1 MLRATRVVVTVL
13 VATALAACTDGSA
26 QPGEPAAQSSVAA
39 EEQASAAASAGS
51 SEEPADGTADESA
64 PAEEG
69 TPTDDPSPSEEASR
83 TPKPFPVSLPAYF
96 DRSFSGGGLRLGAVR
111 ERTAAYTSYA
121 ASYRSGDLRIT
132 GVLNVP
138 TGRGPFAAVVLAHG
152 YIDPAIYVSGQG
164 MTRERGVLASRGYVA
179 FHVDYRGHAGSDS
192 DPATA
197 RRLRTDYAV
206 DVVNAVQALRRT
218 RAVPV
223 DDDRIALM
231 GRSMGGGVVYK
242 ALEMSPGLV
251 GAAAVWAPVSS
262 LEADNFNRWIRNDPS
277 RDGLAAEIERRYGLP
292 GQPGS
297 RRFWRE
303 ISARTYFDRITEPLL
318 IVQGGSDDTCP
329 PRWARATHR
338 ALQEAGVDA
347 RLAWYDDEEHAFGPQ
362 FFAAMDRTIGFFDRR
377 LAG

>member
-1 MLRATRVVVTVL
+1 MPSDACQFFYECPECQALLRPKAGDCCVFCSYGDVKCPPVQ
-13 VATALAACTDGSA
+13 AA
-26 QPGEPAAQSSVAA
+26 
-39 EEQASAAASAGS
+39 
-51 SEEPADGTADESA
+51 
-64 PAEEG
+64 
-69 TPTDDPSPSEEASR
+69 
-83 TPKPFPVSLPAYF
+83 
-96 DRSFSGGGLRLGAVR
+96 
-111 ERTAAYTSYA
+111 
-121 ASYRSGDLRIT
+121 
-132 GVLNVP
+132 
-138 TGRGPFAAVVLAHG
+138 
-152 YIDPAIYVSGQG
+152 
-164 MTRERGVLASRGYVA
+164 RGYVA

-206 DVVNAVQALRRT
+206 DVINAVHALRKT

-251 GAAAVWAPVSS
+251 GAASVWAPVSS

-277 RDGLAAEIERRYGLP
+277 RNGLAAEIERRFGLP

-329 PRWARATHR
+329 PRWARASYR
-338 ALQEAGVDA
+338 ALRAAGVEA
-347 RLAWYDDEEHAFGPQ
+347 RLAWYDNEEHAFGPQ
-362 FFAAMDRTIGFFDRR
+362 FFAAMDRTIGFFDRQ